1 MGIIYGIDNLPKRN
15 EEYELIQNDIV
26 EDIDVCII
34 GAGAAGAVLAKELV
48 QAGKSVV
55 LLERGGYYEGKDMN
69 QRETDMMPLLWKNAG
84 FNFDDKLRIVIAQ
97 GCCLGGSTIIND
109 AVCFDPPIRIRDEWR
124 LNGVNF
130 TEEEWNKHLKKSM
143 KYYLYMR

>member
-1 MGIIYGIDNLPKRN
+1 MGIIYGIDILPKRN
-15 EEYELIQNDIV
+15 EEYQLIKNDIV
-26 EDIDVCII
+26 EDVDVCII
-34 GAGAAGAVLAKELV
+34 GSGAAGAVLAKELV
-48 QAGKSVV
+48 QAGKSIV

-109 AVCFDPPIRIRDEWR
+109 AVCFDPPLSLRAYPKIN
-124 LNGVNF
+124 L
-130 TEEEWNKHLKKSM
+130 L
-143 KYYLYMR
+143 